1 MQDILRDSKQM
12 KYEDIP
18 TFSQRLQGKSRVL
31 LGQEG
36 IQQILH
42 EEVAALRNYIE
53 WYIENKYAHNW
64 VEGANNNTAA

>member
-1 MQDILRDSKQM
+1 MMQDIMRDSKRM

-53 WYIENKYAHNW
+53 WYIQDSYKHNW
-64 VEGANNNTAA
+64 VEGINNTAA